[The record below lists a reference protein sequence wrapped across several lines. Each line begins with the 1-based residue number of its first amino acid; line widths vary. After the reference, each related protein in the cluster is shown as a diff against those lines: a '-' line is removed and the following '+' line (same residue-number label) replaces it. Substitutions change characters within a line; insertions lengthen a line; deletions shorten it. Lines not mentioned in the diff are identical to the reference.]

1 MWGKDGTL
9 DTAGSAEKQA
19 VDADE
24 LLIQP
29 PSPKPDSHEFLVGR
43 MAAGCSD
50 LRSHVLVGGLDHDIA
65 LAEMWKGAAA
75 IDRNLLQVRQES
87 RTWALGS
94 LRPGP
99 LPLVPLPHQLE
110 GGKLLDRCLRATA
123 AVVDDSRCS
132 WISEALE
139 SSSAPTHFGRALSE
153 SSLVVC
159 WLTLVRTR
167 SALCQRNSSCFSSDL
182 LSVSAQAVIVDKRY
196 GDLRRLAT
204 VLYCA
209 GTVQLVE
216 WWVIAH

>member
-9 DTAGSAEKQA
+9 DIAGYAEWQA
-19 VDADE
+19 VVAGE

-29 PSPKPDSHEFLVGR
+29 PSPTLDSRELLVDR

-65 LAEMWKGAAA
+65 LAEVWKGAAVV
-75 IDRNLLQVRQES
+75 DRNLLQVRQES
-87 RTWALGS
+87 RTWAQGS
-94 LRPGP
+94 LRLGP
-99 LPLVPLPHQLE
+99 LPLVPLRHQLE
-110 GGKLLDRCLRATA
+110 GGKLLDRWLRATA

-153 SSLVVC
+153 SSPVVC

-182 LSVSAQAVIVDKRY
+182 LSVSAQVVLVGKRY

-204 VLYCA
+204 ILYCA
-209 GTVQLVE
+209 GTVQLVG